1 MSAVDCFVILVSLQ
15 LFVSYHFAL
24 WVANE
29 PTIIETQ
36 APEELLQ
43 QLHLIVSQFKKLG
56 AFPQLFA
63 TTLQRAGK

>member
-15 LFVSYHFAL
+15 LFVSYYFAL

-36 APEELLQ
+36 APEYLQ
-43 QLHLIVSQFKKLG
+43 
-56 AFPQLFA
+56 
-63 TTLQRAGK
+63 TLNSYNL

>member
-36 APEELLQ
+36 APEYLQ
-43 QLHLIVSQFKKLG
+43 
-56 AFPQLFA
+56 
-63 TTLQRAGK
+63 TLNSYIL